1 MINQWLERLRNSEA
15 ALSRTERA
23 LIDFA
28 NRRPE
33 LAARVT
39 QQELAVEA
47 GVSKPVVINCFR
59 KMGFESFR
67 EFQNSLE
74 QFFSTQIDSLSASRK
89 VTERVHTL
97 EELIGEASAVDARAL
112 QRLRE
117 ALDPAVLEQIAR
129 RMHGARSILTMG
141 RSTGHYP
148 AHYLWQRLSR
158 YGLKTELVSHDE
170 RHLAEALH
178 SIGPEDVLLLF
189 QYSDDDAWLYQVA
202 RVLSDRGSW
211 TALVSAS
218 IHPDYVD
225 AVDLF
230 IHVPRGEIGFKNS
243 MAVPMHFANLVL
255 LAYELIYRNEADE
268 QLTTLESTRYTLERV
283 TGEKQNGKE

>member
-1 MINQWLERLRNSEA
+1 MINEWLERLRKGEDD
-15 ALSRTERA
+15 LSRTERA

-33 LAARVT
+33 LAARLT

-59 KMGFESFR
+59 KLGYENYR
-67 EFQNSLE
+67 EFQSRLE
-74 QFFSTQIDSLSASRK
+74 EFFSTQIDSLSASRK

-97 EELIGEASAVDARAL
+97 GNLIDEASAVDAGAL

-117 ALDPAVLEQIAR
+117 AVDPAVLEQIAR
-129 RMHGARSILTMG
+129 RLHDARSILTMG

-158 YGLKTELVSHDE
+158 YGLKASLVSQDE

-178 SIGPEDVLLLF
+178 SIGSEDVVLLF

-255 LAYELIYRNEADE
+255 LVYELVYRDEADE
-268 QLTTLESTRYTLERV
+268 QLTTLESTRRILESV